1 MSLDYSFLRL
11 KDSLESARDMQ
22 DSPVV
27 THYFYNPIQLL
38 PNKSYLQIT
47 NYQGGISLD
56 NNCEVFVVDC
66 NDNVLAD
73 ITDNVFIEEFTD
85 GNGNN
90 QCKIEYINLGV
101 DFYRETVLI
110 KFSMLNTNA
119 VWWTNPINIT
129 AYESEKTIFFKYKNF
144 DDFMGIGYTNANAWQ
159 SISLSLY
166 FDIPLDETESEDYFQ
181 ISKNNT
187 ISARALQKVF
197 EQYRIDRINRF
208 TFDRLNVLLKHNL
221 IYLDDIRVTN
231 KPTVT
236 SAERQGD
243 SNFFESDLIVAKN
256 YSDISFYD
264 FQIYTGLEYLGFA
277 PEGLYIT
284 GTSFTDLKVS
294 FNEDVTLNT
303 GSITVY
309 NSEDTIVETFTESDM
324 TIVGGNSVNIDLSGT
339 SLASPSN
346 DTYYVHITSGLVTGV
361 VGLENNEAIYDDTTW
376 VFTLRDADFL
386 GTDFNNSDFFTN

>member
-1 MSLDYSFLRL
+1 MIDYSFLRL
-11 KDSLESARDMQ
+11 KDSIESARDMR

-47 NYQGGISLD
+47 NYNGGISLD
-56 NNCEVFVVDC
+56 NDCEVFVVDC

-85 GNGNN
+85 ANGNN

-110 KFSMLNTNA
+110 KFSLLNTNA
-119 VWWTNPINIT
+119 TWWTNPINIT
-129 AYESEKTIFFKYKNF
+129 SFESEKTIYFKYRNY

-181 ISKNNT
+181 ISKNKT

-221 IYLDDIRVTN
+221 IYLDDVRVTN

-243 SNFFESDLIVAKN
+243 SNFFETDLIVAKN
-256 YSDISFYD
+256 YNDTSIYD
-264 FQIYTGLEYLGFA
+264 FQIFQGLELTNFVPQGVYV
-277 PEGLYIT
+277 T
-284 GTSFTDLKVS
+284 GTNFTTISFDANLTL
-294 FNEDVTLNT
+294 TLNT
-303 GSITVY
+303 GTLVIR
-309 NSEDTIVETFTESDM
+309 NSSGIVQDIFTESDM
-324 TIVGGNSVNIDLSGT
+324 SVSGNQLTISTDLNYT
-339 SLASPSN
+339 N
-346 DTYYVHITSGLVTGV
+346 DTYYVNISAGLVSAIGID
-361 VGLENNEAIYDDTTW
+361 NEAINDNITW
-376 VFTLRDADFL
+376 TFILRDADFL
-386 GTDFNNSDFFTN
+386 GTDFNNSDFFTD